1 MSSSEKNFEKHMGDL
16 MENIMNVF
24 DYKEEKYDDEQTKKN
39 PFAPTEYLYKN
50 VAKLGLTEIKKG
62 PMETTYDIGQIEG
75 DFHIY
80 VTLSNT
86 AFQVQIIDIT
96 VKEEQRDAKK
106 MNNFGFSPNS
116 AKNMYIYG
124 VKANGEGPKIPGKEL
139 NNIAFDICQLMHIPE
154 LFISD
159 SAGVQCHYDKRIDLD
174 HFSILRVMA
183 GKKSG
188 EKGYVEGPGD
198 TFYESLRGHF
208 LNPDAVAKE
217 KQTIYDAISAEE
229 RKLIREYLDSLDKPE
244 DSSKSDICNQ
254 FNDIIKKVNPKE
266 IFSYISIPYGP
277 QEKAKNDAE
286 RKEEA
291 DKKAK
296 EETAV
301 EEEAKQA
308 AAAVNPDPLDEAAKK
323 AKEEADVKA
332 KEEADKLA
340 AAASNP
346 AATTASATTAS
357 IIVQIGPSNSI
368 EILNT
373 LPTGANLES
382 GSFDNVIKNTGTNMA
397 YVAIQISKQT
407 CIKANYC
414 ITFNG
419 ENYEMELD
427 NLMNNVG
434 TALDDAFLSFAPS
447 PPSSSSANISTAPSS
462 SSANISTTPPST
474 PPSSHP
480 NNPENTYMETQKEQL
495 CGKHA
500 LNHLLQEEK
509 IVWLPQKNTLVTQGG
524 ENAPEN
530 SSTKDK
536 NIKYN
541 LWNFCQVRE
550 KNEID
555 RLLED
560 YITGEAN
567 RRANL
572 LGTLEP
578 NKDDPNYIQRGTSN
592 LQNDINEWKKIQ
604 TKYKGMDPDKI
615 EQDVRA
621 EVQNDENLKK
631 TYIEQI
637 KTSQGTCE
645 TNGNVPFQWFAD
657 IFEELGYRYTEVGKN
672 DYQAELEKNLN
683 EPNYLGFFINQGA
696 WHYVSSPKYSNYEN
710 NCEYVIADSM
720 GPKYTCYKS
729 KDEYYEALKFERGY
743 LIFADD
749 NAYQSVA
756 VERMNKLG
764 KSAAEVKPENVA
776 EVKDA
781 EVKPENVAVIE
792 SENVA
797 DVKDADVKDADV
809 KDADVKDADVK
820 DAEVKPENVADVKD
834 AEVKPENVAEVKDA
848 EVKDAEVKDAEV
860 KDADV
865 KDADVKDAEVKD
877 AEVKDA
883 ELDSKNV
890 ADTKPEDAKPEDAKP
905 EDTKSE
911 DTKSEDVKVVDAKPN
926 IDAVIKKFM
935 KPPPGPPP
943 GPRPKNIQEGK
954 DIFDKFNAKPKEI
967 DPTTVFKAKT
977 RTPAQEK
984 MDAMRAEFERTRR
997 KGGSLKKNKKTKRKY
1012 YVYNK

>member
-296 EETAV
+296 EEVAASV

-308 AAAVNPDPLDEAAKK
+308 AAAVNPDPLEEAAKK
-323 AKEEADVKA
+323 AKEEAD
-332 KEEADKLA
+332 KLA
-340 AAASNP
+340 SAASNP
-346 AATTASATTAS
+346 AATTDSATTAS

-447 PPSSSSANISTAPSS
+447 PPSSSSANIST
-462 SSANISTTPPST
+462 PPST
-474 PPSSHP
+474 PPPSSHP

-509 IVWLPQKNTLVTQGG
+509 IVWLEGKNTLVTQGG

-645 TNGNVPFQWFAD
+645 TNGNVPFQWFVD

-764 KSAAEVKPENVA
+764 KSAAEVKPEVESEVKP

-781 EVKPENVAVIE
+781 EVKPENVAEVKDADVKDADVKDAEIE
-792 SENVA
+792 SENVADVKDADVKDADVKDAEVKDAEVKDA

-820 DAEVKPENVADVKD
+820 DAE
-834 AEVKPENVAEVKDA
+834 
-848 EVKDAEVKDAEV
+848 
-860 KDADV
+860 
-865 KDADVKDAEVKD
+865 
-877 AEVKDA
+877 
-883 ELDSKNV
+883 LDSNNV

-911 DTKSEDVKVVDAKPN
+911 DTKPEDVKVVDAKPN
-926 IDAVIKKFM
+926 IDGVIKKFM

-967 DPTTVFKAKT
+967 DPTTVFKAKN
-977 RTPAQEK
+977 RSPAQEK

-1012 YVYNK
+1012 YVYKK

>member
-24 DYKEEKYDDEQTKKN
+24 DYKEEKYDDEQTKQN

-50 VAKLGLTEIKKG
+50 VAKLGLTEFKKG

-86 AFQVQIIDIT
+86 AFQVQIINNKVETQDSIS
-96 VKEEQRDAKK
+96 
-106 MNNFGFSPNS
+106 NFGFS
-116 AKNMYIYG
+116 ADRQRNMYIYG
-124 VKANGEGPKIPGKEL
+124 VKANGEGPKFPGKEL
-139 NNIAFDICQLMHIPE
+139 NNLAFDICQLMHIPE

-159 SAGVQCHYDKRIDLD
+159 SAGVPCHYDKRIELD

-208 LNPDAVAKE
+208 LNPEAAEKE
-217 KQTIYDAISAEE
+217 KQTIYDGISAEE

-254 FNDIIKKVNPKE
+254 FNDIIKKVNAQE
-266 IFSYISIPYGP
+266 IFSYIAIPYGP
-277 QEKAKNDAE
+277 EDKAKNDAE
-286 RKEEA
+286 RKEEV

-296 EETAV
+296 EE
-301 EEEAKQA
+301 E
-308 AAAVNPDPLDEAAKK
+308 AVNPDPSEE
-323 AKEEADVKA
+323 AKE
-332 KEEADKLA
+332 EEADKLA
-340 AAASNP
+340 AAS
-346 AATTASATTAS
+346 ASATTAS

-373 LPTGANLES
+373 LPTGASLES
-382 GSFDNVIKNTGTNMA
+382 GSFADIKTKIGTGMA
-397 YVAIQISKQT
+397 YVAIQISKQP
-407 CIKANYC
+407 CGNPKNC

-434 TALDDAFLSFAPS
+434 TALDDAFLSLAP
-447 PPSSSSANISTAPSS
+447 SSSANISSPPLPSPPP
-462 SSANISTTPPST
+462 ATIITP
-474 PPSSHP
+474 P

-572 LGTLEP
+572 LGTPEP

-592 LQNDINEWKKIQ
+592 LQNDIKDWNDIQ

-615 EQDVRA
+615 KEDVRA

-657 IFEELGYRYTEVGKN
+657 IFEELGYKYIEVGKN
-672 DYQAELEKNLN
+672 EYQAELEKNLN
-683 EPNYLGFFINQGA
+683 DPNYLGFFINQGA

-743 LIFADD
+743 LIFAEPD
-749 NAYQSVA
+749 AYQSVA
-756 VERMNKLG
+756 VERMKKANP
-764 KSAAEVKPENVA
+764 AAEVEQEAKKNADEPPSKTEDVAAVKTEDVAAVKTEDVA
-776 EVKDA
+776 EVKTED
-781 EVKPENVAVIE
+781 VAV
-792 SENVA
+792 
-797 DVKDADVKDADV
+797 
-809 KDADVKDADVK
+809 
-820 DAEVKPENVADVKD
+820 
-834 AEVKPENVAEVKDA
+834 
-848 EVKDAEVKDAEV
+848 
-860 KDADV
+860 
-865 KDADVKDAEVKD
+865 
-877 AEVKDA
+877 
-883 ELDSKNV
+883 
-890 ADTKPEDAKPEDAKP
+890 KP
-905 EDTKSE
+905 EDTEVKTEDVAVKPE
-911 DTKSEDVKVVDAKPN
+911 DTEVKTEDVAEDVADKPEDTEVKTED
-926 IDAVIKKFM
+926 IAEADAVIRKFSRPRQLPPPPGRRPPPRP
-935 KPPPGPPP
+935 PPPGPPP
-943 GPRPKNIQEGK
+943 KEIQ
-954 DIFDKFNAKPKEI
+954 DAFKPKEI
-967 DPTTVFKAKT
+967 DPTSVFRAKN
-977 RTPAQEK
+977 RSPAQERA
-984 MDAMRAEFERTRR
+984 DAMRAEYERTR
-997 KGGSLKKNKKTKRKY
+997 KKTGGSLKRKNKKTKRKY